1 MVHIHPDYSLKA
13 WYECNSEGMKGH
25 TRRYGV
31 HVIRFCLFLD
41 LMMDVVDTQ
50 ESCGRNEMDKV
61 VETYLEVLQQSSN
74 TQQKHEYTIA
84 C

>member
-1 MVHIHPDYSLKA
+1 
-13 WYECNSEGMKGH
+13 
-25 TRRYGV
+25 
-31 HVIRFCLFLD
+31 
-41 LMMDVVDTQ
+41 MMDVVDTQ

>member
-1 MVHIHPDYSLKA
+1 MYG
-13 WYECNSEGMKGH
+13 NSEGMNVH
-25 TRRYGV
+25 TRRCGV
-31 HVIRFCLFLD
+31 HVIRYCLIRFIYLD

-61 VETYLEVLQQSSN
+61 VETYLKVLQQSSN
-74 TQQKHEYTIA
+74 TQQKREYTIA